1 MKQSVPCY
9 DRTRRTF
16 NRHPFSERK
25 RAVNLYLSGLGSK
38 RIARQM
44 GLDASMV
51 RKWLRRYLAS
61 GLEGLKSSPGR
72 SRNMKDTH

>member
-1 MKQSVPCY
+1 MK
-9 DRTRRTF
+9 RTYK
-16 NRHPFSERK
+16 RHPFSEK
-25 RAVNLYLSGLGSK
+25 EQAVYLYLSGLGSK

-51 RKWLRRYLAS
+51 RKWLRRYRAS